1 MKKRIIFKHLFTW
14 KYKDEFGKKHST
26 DDSWTENRR
35 DFIKLISYK
44 KDKAKGLIDSYQM
57 HFIFESKYEM
67 FRDSL
72 DSLIIPQK
80 IKSYMM
86 AFCKWYKT
94 HY

>member
-14 KYKDEFGKKHST
+14 KYKDEFGIKHST

-35 DFIKLISYK
+35 DFMRLISYK
-44 KDKAKGLIDSYQM
+44 NKLPIDPCKM

-67 FRDSL
+67 FRNSL

-80 IKSYMM
+80 LKSYMM
-86 AFCKWYKT
+86 AFCKWYET
-94 HY
+94 HYLI